1 MKEIRMMLH
10 IPDYEEVCT
19 LTMLQQIKHLVEVI
33 SSSQTVINEWWQIDL
48 DDEGASAAVYSNDV
62 QMGEYWSD
70 GWKAISENRIA
81 QISSVIQYKN
91 RYARGKLSVDIS
103 AVLVSSAKYHKLP
116 RSNGERWISLRM
128 TQPLW
133 SELDQKSFIQCIK
146 DMYCALKST
155 YVCIDEMA
163 PIGGIYEGNFRLL
176 NDTNSVAD
184 LENILPGIYWFQIV
198 SSRFLRR
205 TGNLSEIMNN
215 VPCEHVELL
224 DVGQQKG
231 LLLQISSRIKDGNR
245 KKRLMLREFFKNSLY
260 NISLDIHHLDRL
272 SNIRHYKNMCGTHQ
286 KELMRMLRMVPLT
299 DDEIHRFLEIID
311 SVE

>member
-1 MKEIRMMLH
+1 MKEIRMLLH

-103 AVLVSSAKYHKLP
+103 AVLVSSAKDHKLP

-155 YVCIDEMA
+155 YVCIDERA

-184 LENILPGIYWFQIV
+184 LENILPGIY
-198 SSRFLRR
+198 
-205 TGNLSEIMNN
+205 
-215 VPCEHVELL
+215 
-224 DVGQQKG
+224 
-231 LLLQISSRIKDGNR
+231 
-245 KKRLMLREFFKNSLY
+245 
-260 NISLDIHHLDRL
+260 
-272 SNIRHYKNMCGTHQ
+272 
-286 KELMRMLRMVPLT
+286 
-299 DDEIHRFLEIID
+299 
-311 SVE
+311 